1 MLGQHTI
8 EVLTTRLGL
17 AETEVREMA
26 DEGVVAVWPES

>member
-17 AETEVREMA
+17 AEDDVRRMA
-26 DEGVVAVWPES
+26 DEGVVVIWPES

>member
-17 AETEVREMA
+17 DQAEVMQMA
-26 DEGVVAVWPES
+26 HEGVVAVWPES